1 MSISYYKDDYLLLSY
16 KTNPLSVQK
25 SAQSGKSYHKVK
37 LPSVGVFLLPSCWL
51 VEPIRSLR
59 TVRVG

>member
-37 LPSVGVFLLPSCWL
+37 LPSVGVFLPSL
-51 VEPIRSLR
+51 LMVS
-59 TVRVG
+59 